1 MMHSIPAAGARPPG
15 EPPGAPPSAGAQ
27 PLTPQQRTVLERL
40 ITRIVALS
48 QAQRAEVWAGM
59 KHDLGIKN
67 DQPLLSRH
75 FPAAE
80 QNLNQRLN
88 GAQERHA
95 VRQTLQQLTELLQH
109 GNNRQAVSDYIRSQ
123 FGQTVL
129 SQLTHEQI
137 KSVLTLLQNNQLEIP
152 QPQQRPATDRPM
164 QPAEHNALNQLVGK
178 LAAATG
184 ESSKLIWQSM
194 LELTG
199 VKGGETLP
207 ARHYTLLTTWLT
219 ARLTLAQQPAPT
231 LQTIQTVLKQ
241 PLESSEWR
249 EITEYAEQRHQATP
263 QTVLT
268 APQVQDILNH
278 LFLRRLERAT
288 SSAPVQPEHVQ
299 PIWAPFVPVIEQLK
313 TLSNRPALGLVALL
327 LFIALM
333 WILF

>member
-15 EPPGAPPSAGAQ
+15 EPPGSPPSAGAQ

-48 QAQRAEVWAGM
+48 QAQSAEVWAGM
-59 KHDLGIKN
+59 KHDIGIKN

-80 QNLNQRLN
+80 QNLNQRLS

-95 VRQTLQQLTELLQH
+95 IRQTLQQLTELLQH

-129 SQLTHEQI
+129 SQLTHEQL

-152 QPQQRPATDRPM
+152 QPQQRPAADRPM
-164 QPAEHNALNQLVGK
+164 QPAEHNALNQLVVK
-178 LAAATG
+178 LSAATG
-184 ESSKLIWQSM
+184 ESGKLIWQSM

-199 VKGGETLP
+199 VKGGETIP

-231 LQTIQTVLKQ
+231 LQTIQAALKQ

-249 EITEYAEQRHQATP
+249 EISDYAEQRHQATP

-278 LFLRRLERAT
+278 LFLRRLERAAHN
-288 SSAPVQPEHVQ
+288 APAQPEHIQ
-299 PIWAPFVPVIEQLK
+299 PVWAPFVPVIEQLK
-313 TLSNRPALGLVALL
+313 TLSNCPALGLVALL